1 MMQSRL
7 KRRKRTSKQR
17 ELNLYLGRRGGRRPH
32 AGRPPGPRPLVRH
45 ESREDFPS
53 RHPCHVTLKVRG
65 GIRSLRTPFVVR
77 EIEAAF
83 RSVRGRRKDFRLVQ
97 YSIQD
102 DHAHLIVEA
111 NGVEAL
117 GRGMKS
123 LASRFAFAVNRALG
137 RTGKVLADRYHLVML
152 ETRRQVRNALAYV
165 LLNARRHAAKRIE
178 RLRRRGV
185 KVAPLARARG
195 LIDTASSARWFDGWR
210 RDIAIDRAPPRALGS
225 EPAVVEPETWLLTEG
240 WRLHGLLDPDEIPG
254 SLNA

>member
-1 MMQSRL
+1 MMPRN
-7 KRRKRTSKQR
+7 RKRKPKQH
-17 ELNLYLGRRGGRRPH
+17 ELNLSLGRRGGKRDG

-45 ESREDFPS
+45 ESREDFPE
-53 RHPCHVTLKVRG
+53 RHPCHVTLKVRR

-83 RSVRGRRKDFRLVQ
+83 RRVRWRREDFRLVQ

-111 NGVEAL
+111 SGVEAL

-152 ETRRQVRNALAYV
+152 ISRRQVRNALAYV
-165 LLNARRHAAKRIE
+165 LLNGRRHAAKRIE
-178 RLRRRGV
+178 RMRLRGV

-195 LIDTASSARWFDGWR
+195 SIDGASSARWFDGWR

-254 SLNA
+254 ALTA

>member
-1 MMQSRL
+1 MVWVRCRCL
-7 KRRKRTSKQR
+7 PCARDGAHA
-17 ELNLYLGRRGGRRPH
+17 LAGGAARW
-32 AGRPPGPRPLVRH
+32 PLVRH
-45 ESREDFPS
+45 ESREDFPK
-53 RHPCHVTLKVRG
+53 RHPCHVTLKVRR
-65 GIRSLRTPFVVR
+65 GIRSLRTACVVR

-83 RSVRGRRKDFRLVQ
+83 RRVRTRREDFRLVQ

-111 NGVEAL
+111 DGAEAL

-185 KVAPLARARG
+185 KVSRLARARG
-195 LIDTASSARWFDGWR
+195 LIDAASSARWFDGWR
-210 RDIAIDRAPPRALGS
+210 RDIDVDREPPRALGS
-225 EPAVVEPETWLLTEG
+225 EPAVDEPETWLLTEG
-240 WRLHGLLDPDEIPG
+240 WRLYGLLDPDEVPG
-254 SLNA
+254 GLTA